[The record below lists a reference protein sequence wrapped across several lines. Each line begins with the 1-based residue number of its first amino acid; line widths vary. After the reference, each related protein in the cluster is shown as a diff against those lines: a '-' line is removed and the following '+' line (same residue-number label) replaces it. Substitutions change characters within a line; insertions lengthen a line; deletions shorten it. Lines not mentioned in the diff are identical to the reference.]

1 MQNGVNI
8 DVSVDRGVDILRNDV
23 DAILE
28 QVINSNFIKNARHST
43 FQPGQY
49 QRAIA
54 TMWITDYD
62 LKCLLIPSSD
72 VIALRTGV
80 KRRPGK
86 ELTIYIG
93 VVVAIL
99 VISYELRKDIS
110 FILICDKDWNISKIF
125 CQSDKLWYF
134 QISLKICILFG
145 IGFGDRFSLRISLLL
160 VCIGLAGLYVEII
173 NAFDYLQGARIA
185 FQSQMCYK

>member
-28 QVINSNFIKNARHST
+28 QIINSNFIKNARHLT
-43 FQPGQY
+43 LPPGQY
-49 QRAIA
+49 PRTIA
-54 TMWITDYD
+54 TVLNTLR
-62 LKCLLIPSSD
+62 LKVRLRIPTSD
-72 VIALRTGV
+72 VIALRTGG

-86 ELTIYIG
+86 ELAIYIG

-110 FILICDKDWNISKIF
+110 FILICDKDWNSSKIF
-125 CQSDKLWYF
+125 EQSDKHCSVKF
-134 QISLKICILFG
+134 FK
-145 IGFGDRFSLRISLLL
+145 D
-160 VCIGLAGLYVEII
+160 LYSIW
-173 NAFDYLQGARIA
+173 
-185 FQSQMCYK
+185 